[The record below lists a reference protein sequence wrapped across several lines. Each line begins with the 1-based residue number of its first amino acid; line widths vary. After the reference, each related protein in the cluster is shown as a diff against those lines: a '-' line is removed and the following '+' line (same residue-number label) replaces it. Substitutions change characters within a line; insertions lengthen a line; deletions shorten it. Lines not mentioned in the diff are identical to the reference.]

1 MTQEVPSSSL
11 RPWILWG
18 LALGLVAFLAGLAW
32 VQQAPAKNV
41 IVQVAPPI
49 PLEEDGLPS
58 GEEAVAVPE
67 EDAPHDTQA
76 PARSQMLEKGE
87 NYWEVTPPE
96 AAETADN
103 QWITLMVQNKSR
115 LDLVE
120 VPDASK
126 DWEVGQDGQKLKIQ
140 FRSEVDAMKDILS
153 RRNRGKYA
161 IQLLSVPEDE
171 FQVALDRV
179 RTLMQD
185 GRYAYLYRTE
195 KPYEGKHWFRVRVGF
210 FKNVDEAKAMG
221 KEIYEA
227 HQGRK
232 LFPPGYWPV
241 LPTPSE
247 LSRELIDLRQA
258 INKPWVVQPPSY
270 DTFQE
275 AVQDLA
281 RFSSETELSYLSMWV
296 DPDSGKATYRIRVG
310 FYEQSGE
317 ASYVRTL
324 LRRSFKEFQ
333 KARII
338 SL

>member
-1 MTQEVPSSSL
+1 MTQEVSSSSL

-18 LALGLVAFLAGLAW
+18 LALGLIGFLAGLAW
-32 VQQAPAKNV
+32 VQQSPADNI
-41 IVQVAPPI
+41 IVEVAPPEL
-49 PLEEDGLPS
+49 LEEAAGAVDA
-58 GEEAVAVPE
+58 EAVAAAE
-67 EDAPHDTQA
+67 EALPQTSGL
-76 PARSQMLEKGE
+76 PVRSQMIEKGE

-96 AAETADN
+96 EAQTAVN

-120 VPDASK
+120 VPDATK

-161 IQLLSVPEDE
+161 IQLMSVPEDE
-171 FQVALDRV
+171 FSVALDRV
-179 RTLMQD
+179 RTLMED

-195 KPYEGKHWFRVRVGF
+195 KPYDGKHWFRVRVGF
-210 FKNVDEAKAMG
+210 FKNVDEAQAMG
-221 KEIYEA
+221 KEIQEA

-258 INKPWVVQPPSY
+258 INKPWVVQPPDY
-270 DTFQE
+270 DTFEE
-275 AVQDLA
+275 AVKDLA
-281 RFSSETELSYLSMWV
+281 RFSRETELSYLSMWV